1 MKRNNKKMDARRR
14 MPVSVLAG
22 LSRTLLGLVFI
33 FSGVVKAIDPL
44 GTVYKIEDY
53 LKAFGGFFTELLPM
67 AEVAAWAL
75 ILLELLLGACMVLN
89 IRTQW
94 TSWVS
99 FFFYLA
105 MTPLTLYIA
114 LTNPVSDCGCFG
126 DAVVLTN
133 WQTFSKNVV
142 LIVLAI
148 ILVACRK
155 YTRQLWSNWMEI
167 LLTVLTIAAAIT
179 FMVWTRLHLPLT
191 DFRPYKIGNHLPTL
205 MEYPEDAE
213 PDVYEYSFVY
223 EKDGVEHTF
232 TLENYPKGDSTWTF
246 VRTNSRLIKKG
257 YEPPIHDFEIIN
269 AEGEDLTWD
278 ILESEESITLV
289 VMYDLKKADKKQ
301 MAKVE
306 ALASNLITSS
316 PDNLITSSPDSLITS
331 SPDSLI
337 TSLPDSL
344 ITSSPDSLIASSP
357 DNLIAS
363 SPNFYI
369 LTGSGT
375 DDIINF
381 CLEYP
386 ALSDYICTCDPVT
399 LKTIVRAN
407 PGAIVLQ
414 NGIVIDKYN
423 LRNRPQ

>member
-1 MKRNNKKMDARRR
+1 MKRNNPALSPYRLIA
-14 MPVSVLAG
+14 SI
-22 LSRTLLGLVFI
+22 SRTLLGLVFI

-53 LKAFGGFFTELLPM
+53 LKAFGGFFAELLPM

-75 ILLELLLGACMVLN
+75 IILELLLGVCMVLN

-94 TSWVS
+94 TAWVS
-99 FFFYLA
+99 LLFYLV

-133 WQTFSKNVV
+133 WQTFWKNVV
-142 LIVLAI
+142 LIILAI

-155 YTRQLWSNWMEI
+155 HTRQLWSNWMEVV
-167 LLTVLTIAAAIT
+167 LTVLTIVAAVA
-179 FMVWTRLHLPLT
+179 FMTWTRLHLPLK
-191 DFRPYKIGNHLPTL
+191 DFRPYKVGNHLPTL
-205 MEYPEDAE
+205 MEYPDDAE

-223 EKDGVEHTF
+223 EKDGVEQTF

-246 VRTNSRLIKKG
+246 VRSNSKLIKKG

-278 ILESEESITLV
+278 ILESEEPVTLV

-301 MAKVE
+301 MAKVVNLLGDE
-306 ALASNLITSS
+306 AMRQEGDEAGV
-316 PDNLITSSPDSLITS
+316 
-331 SPDSLI
+331 
-337 TSLPDSL
+337 
-344 ITSSPDSLIASSP
+344 
-357 DNLIAS
+357 
-363 SPNFYI
+363 YI

-386 ALSDYICTCDPVT
+386 ALSDCICTCDPVT

-407 PGAIVLQ
+407 PGAIVVQ
-414 NGIVIDKYN
+414 NGTVIDKYN
-423 LRNRPQ
+423 LRDRE

>member
-1 MKRNNKKMDARRR
+1 MKRSNQKMDSRIQRPA
-14 MPVSVLAG
+14 SILAG

-33 FSGVVKAIDPL
+33 FSGAVKAIDPL

-67 AEVAAWAL
+67 AEVAAWSL
-75 ILLELLLGACMVLN
+75 IIVELLLGVCMVLN
-89 IRTQW
+89 VRTQW
-94 TSWVS
+94 TSWVALL
-99 FFFYLA
+99 FYLV

-133 WQTFSKNVV
+133 WQTFGKNVV

-155 YTRQLWSNWMEI
+155 YVRQLWSNWME
-167 LLTVLTIAAAIT
+167 
-179 FMVWTRLHLPLT
+179 MVWAACTIVAAVAFMAWTRNHLPIK
-191 DFRPYKIGNHLPTL
+191 DFRPYQVGNHLPTL

-213 PDVYEYSFVY
+213 PDVYAYSFVY
-223 EKDGVEHTF
+223 EKDGVEQTF

-246 VRTNSRLIKKG
+246 VRSDSRLIKKG

-278 ILESEESITLV
+278 ILESEEPVTLV

-306 ALASNLITSS
+306 TLASNLSTFA
-316 PDNLITSSPDSLITS
+316 SL
-331 SPDSLI
+331 
-337 TSLPDSL
+337 
-344 ITSSPDSLIASSP
+344 
-357 DNLIAS
+357 
-363 SPNFYI
+363 PNFYI

-375 DDIINF
+375 EDIINF
-381 CLEYP
+381 CLEFP
-386 ALSDYICTCDPVT
+386 VLSDCICTCDPVT

-407 PGAIVLQ
+407 PGVVVVQ
-414 NGIVIDKYN
+414 NGTVIDKYN
-423 LRNRPQ
+423 IRNR

>member
-1 MKRNNKKMDARRR
+1 MKRNNPAFRLSPYRLIA
-14 MPVSVLAG
+14 SI
-22 LSRTLLGLVFI
+22 SRTLLGLVFI

-75 ILLELLLGACMVLN
+75 IILELLLGVCMVLN

-94 TSWVS
+94 TAWVS
-99 FFFYLA
+99 LLFYLV

-133 WQTFSKNVV
+133 WQTFWKNVV

-148 ILVACRK
+148 LLVACRK
-155 YTRQLWSNWMEI
+155 HTRQLWSNWMEVV
-167 LLTVLTIAAAIT
+167 LTVLTIVAAVA
-179 FMVWTRLHLPLT
+179 FMTWTRLHLPLK
-191 DFRPYKIGNHLPTL
+191 DFRPYKVGNHLPTL
-205 MEYPEDAE
+205 MEYPDDAE

-223 EKDGVEHTF
+223 EKDGVEQTF

-246 VRTNSRLIKKG
+246 VRSNSKLIKKG

-278 ILESEESITLV
+278 ILESEEPVTLV

-301 MAKVE
+301 MAKVVN
-306 ALASNLITSS
+306 LASNLS
-316 PDNLITSSPDSLITS
+316 PFASIPDTLSLQGES
-331 SPDSLI
+331 EGAL
-337 TSLPDSL
+337 
-344 ITSSPDSLIASSP
+344 
-357 DNLIAS
+357 
-363 SPNFYI
+363 YI

-386 ALSDYICTCDPVT
+386 ALSDCICTCDPVT

-407 PGAIVLQ
+407 PGAIVVQ
-414 NGIVIDKYN
+414 NGTVIDKYN
-423 LRNRPQ
+423 LRDRD

>member
-1 MKRNNKKMDARRR
+1 MKRNNPAFRLSPYRLIA
-14 MPVSVLAG
+14 SI
-22 LSRTLLGLVFI
+22 SRTLLGLVFI
-33 FSGVVKAIDPL
+33 FSGVVKVIDPL

-67 AEVAAWAL
+67 AEVAAWGL
-75 ILLELLLGACMVLN
+75 IILELLLGVCMVLN

-99 FFFYLA
+99 LLFYLV

-133 WQTFSKNVV
+133 WQTFWKNVV

-148 ILVACRK
+148 VLVALRK
-155 YTRQLWSNWMEI
+155 HTRQLWSNWMEVV
-167 LLTVLTIAAAIT
+167 LATLTIIAAIA
-179 FMVWTRLHLPLT
+179 FMTWTRLHLPLK
-191 DFRPYKIGNHLPTL
+191 DFRPYKVGNHLPTL

-213 PDVYEYSFVY
+213 PDVYEYAFVY
-223 EKDGVEHTF
+223 EKDGVEQTF

-246 VRTNSRLIKKG
+246 VRQDSRLIKKG
-257 YEPPIHDFEIIN
+257 YEPPIHDLEIVN
-269 AEGEDLTWD
+269 AEGDDLTWD
-278 ILESEESITLV
+278 ILESEEPVTLV

-306 ALASNLITSS
+306 TLANNVELSLN
-316 PDNLITSSPDSLITS
+316 DSEL
-331 SPDSLI
+331 SL
-337 TSLPDSL
+337 
-344 ITSSPDSLIASSP
+344 
-357 DNLIAS
+357 NH
-363 SPNFYI
+363 FYI

-381 CLEYP
+381 SLEYP

-423 LRNRPQ
+423 LRDRD

>member
-1 MKRNNKKMDARRR
+1 MKRNNPAFRLIA
-14 MPVSVLAG
+14 SI
-22 LSRTLLGLVFI
+22 SRILLGLVFI

-75 ILLELLLGACMVLN
+75 IILELLLGVCMVLN

-94 TSWVS
+94 TAWVS
-99 FFFYLA
+99 LLFYLV

-133 WQTFSKNVV
+133 WQTFWKNVV
-142 LIVLAI
+142 LIILAI
-148 ILVACRK
+148 VLVACRK
-155 YTRQLWSNWMEI
+155 HTRQLWSNWME
-167 LLTVLTIAAAIT
+167 LVLTVLTIVAAVV
-179 FMVWTRLHLPLT
+179 FMTWTRLHLPLK
-191 DFRPYKIGNHLPTL
+191 DFRPYKVGNHLPTL
-205 MEYPEDAE
+205 MEYPDDAE

-223 EKDGVEHTF
+223 EKDGVEQTF

-246 VRTNSRLIKKG
+246 VRSNSKLIKKG

-278 ILESEESITLV
+278 ILESEEPVTLV

-301 MAKVE
+301 MAKVVNLLGDE
-306 ALASNLITSS
+306 AMRQEGDEAGV
-316 PDNLITSSPDSLITS
+316 
-331 SPDSLI
+331 
-337 TSLPDSL
+337 
-344 ITSSPDSLIASSP
+344 
-357 DNLIAS
+357 
-363 SPNFYI
+363 YI

-386 ALSDYICTCDPVT
+386 ALSDCICTCDPVT

-407 PGAIVLQ
+407 PGAIVVQ
-414 NGIVIDKYN
+414 NGTVIDKYN
-423 LRNRPQ
+423 LRDRE

>member
-1 MKRNNKKMDARRR
+1 MKRNNPASRLSPSRLVA
-14 MPVSVLAG
+14 PI
-22 LSRTLLGLVFI
+22 SRTLLGLVFV

-53 LKAFGGFFTELLPM
+53 LKAFGGFFTELLPL
-67 AEVAAWAL
+67 AEVAAWGL
-75 ILLELLLGACMVLN
+75 IILELLLGVCMLLN

-94 TSWVS
+94 ISWLAL
-99 FFFYLA
+99 FFYLV
-105 MTPLTLYIA
+105 MTPLTLYIS

-133 WQTFSKNVV
+133 WQTFWKNVV
-142 LIVLAI
+142 LILLAI
-148 ILVACRK
+148 LLVALRK
-155 YTRQLWSNWMEI
+155 HTRQLWSNWME
-167 LLTVLTIAAAIT
+167 LVLVVLTIVVAVA
-179 FMVWTRLHLPLT
+179 FMTWTKLHLPIK

-213 PDVYEYSFVY
+213 PDQYDISFVY
-223 EKDGVEHTF
+223 AKDGVEQTF

-246 VRTNSRLIKKG
+246 VRQESRLIKKG
-257 YEPPIHDFEIIN
+257 YEPPIHDLEILN
-269 AEGEDLTWD
+269 ADYEDLTWD
-278 ILESEESITLV
+278 ILESEAPVTLV
-289 VMYDLKKADKKQ
+289 VMYDLAKADKSQ
-301 MAKVE
+301 IAKVE
-306 ALASNLITSS
+306 ALASNLS
-316 PDNLITSSPDSLITS
+316 PFASSPDS
-331 SPDSLI
+331 
-337 TSLPDSL
+337 
-344 ITSSPDSLIASSP
+344 
-357 DNLIAS
+357 LIAS

-375 DDIINF
+375 NDIINL

-407 PGAIVLQ
+407 PGVIVVQ

-423 LRNRPQ
+423 LRNRD

>member
-1 MKRNNKKMDARRR
+1 MKRNNPAFRLIA
-14 MPVSVLAG
+14 SI
-22 LSRTLLGLVFI
+22 SRTLLGLVFI

-75 ILLELLLGACMVLN
+75 IILELLLGVCMVLN

-94 TSWVS
+94 TAWVS
-99 FFFYLA
+99 LLFYLV

-133 WQTFSKNVV
+133 WQTFWKNVV
-142 LIVLAI
+142 LIILAI
-148 ILVACRK
+148 VLVACRK
-155 YTRQLWSNWMEI
+155 HTRQLWSNWME
-167 LLTVLTIAAAIT
+167 LVLTVLTIVVAVA
-179 FMVWTRLHLPLT
+179 FMTWTRLHLPLK
-191 DFRPYKIGNHLPTL
+191 DFRPYKVGNHLPTL

-223 EKDGVEHTF
+223 EKDGVEQTF

-246 VRTNSRLIKKG
+246 VRSNSKLIKKG

-278 ILESEESITLV
+278 ILESEEPVTLV
-289 VMYDLKKADKKQ
+289 VMYDLKKADKQQ

-306 ALASNLITSS
+306 TLLGDEAMRQEGDDAGV
-316 PDNLITSSPDSLITS
+316 
-331 SPDSLI
+331 
-337 TSLPDSL
+337 
-344 ITSSPDSLIASSP
+344 
-357 DNLIAS
+357 
-363 SPNFYI
+363 YI

-386 ALSDYICTCDPVT
+386 ALSDCICTCDPVT

-407 PGAIVLQ
+407 PGAIVVQ
-414 NGIVIDKYN
+414 NGTVMDKYN
-423 LRNRPQ
+423 LRDRD

>member
-1 MKRNNKKMDARRR
+1 MKRNKKNMDSRFGNRA
-14 MPVSVLAG
+14 SILAG
-22 LSRTLLGLVFI
+22 ISRTLLGLVFI

-75 ILLELLLGACMVLN
+75 IILELLLGVCMVLN

-94 TSWVS
+94 TAWVS
-99 FFFYLA
+99 LLFYLV

-133 WQTFSKNVV
+133 WQTFWKNVV
-142 LIVLAI
+142 LIILAI
-148 ILVACRK
+148 VLVACRK
-155 YTRQLWSNWMEI
+155 HTRQLWSNWMEVV
-167 LLTVLTIAAAIT
+167 LTVLTLVAAVA
-179 FMVWTRLHLPLT
+179 FMTWTRLHLPLK
-191 DFRPYKIGNHLPTL
+191 DFRPYKVGNHLPTL

-223 EKDGVEHTF
+223 EKDGVEQTF

-246 VRTNSRLIKKG
+246 VRSNSKLIKKG
-257 YEPPIHDFEIIN
+257 YEPPIHDFGIIN

-278 ILESEESITLV
+278 ILESEEPVTLV

-306 ALASNLITSS
+306 ALLGDEAMRQEG
-316 PDNLITSSPDSLITS
+316 DEVGV
-331 SPDSLI
+331 
-337 TSLPDSL
+337 
-344 ITSSPDSLIASSP
+344 
-357 DNLIAS
+357 
-363 SPNFYI
+363 YI

-386 ALSDYICTCDPVT
+386 ALSDCICTCDPVT

-407 PGAIVLQ
+407 PGAIVVQ
-414 NGIVIDKYN
+414 NGTVMDKYN
-423 LRNRPQ
+423 LRDRD